1 MEQTQNILLVNASM
15 RRSDSQSRI
24 LAGKLID
31 QLSAQG
37 DIEVLDRDLANGVPV
52 VDEAWIEANSTDPEE
67 RSEHQRDALKVSD
80 ELVAELK
87 AADVL
92 VAAVPIY
99 NFGVPAAFKAWID
112 MVARARETFR
122 YTPAGPE
129 GLLEG
134 KKAYLIVTSGGTRLG
149 SEIDFVTPWLRHV
162 MSFLGIHDVEIID
175 ASGLMSDAEARIA
188 EATQRIEELPL
199 AA

>member
-1 MEQTQNILLVNASM
+1 MAAVGSVRLAISEGLASEGRAILGGDAELSFTYRFPAEDEQ
-15 RRSDSQSRI
+15 
-24 LAGKLID
+24 
-31 QLSAQG
+31 
-37 DIEVLDRDLANGVPV
+37 
-52 VDEAWIEANSTDPEE
+52 AWIEANSTDPEE
-67 RSEHQRDALKVSD
+67 RSEHQRDALKASD

-162 MSFLGIHDVEIID
+162 MSFLGIHNVEIID

>member
-1 MEQTQNILLVNASM
+1 MNQQVLRVDASM
-15 RRSDSQSRI
+15 RRNGSQSRI
-24 LAGKLID
+24 LADRLIE
-31 QLSAQG
+31 QLSANG
-37 DIEVLDRDLANGVPV
+37 KPTVIDRDLADGVPF
-52 VDEAWIEANSTDPEE
+52 VDEPWIAANSTAPED
-67 RSEHQRDALKVSD
+67 RSDDHRRALAYSD
-80 ELVAELK
+80 DLVAELQ

-122 YTPAGPE
+122 YTPEGPQ

-134 KKAYLIVTSGGTRLG
+134 VKAYIVITSGGTRLG
-149 SEIDFVTPWLRHV
+149 SDIDFVTPWLQHV
-162 MSFLGIHDVEIID
+162 MGFLGIDDVVVID
-175 ASGLMSDAEARIA
+175 GSGLMADAEGRIA
-188 EATQRIEELPL
+188 EALSSIEALPM

>member
-1 MEQTQNILLVNASM
+1 MDRTILRLDASM
-15 RRSDSQSRI
+15 RRDGSQSRL
-24 LAGKLID
+24 LADRLLD
-31 QLSAQG
+31 LLSRDAG
-37 DIEVLDRDLANGVPV
+37 TKVVRRDLADGVPF
-52 VDEAWIEANSTDPEE
+52 VDEAWIDANTTDPE
-67 RSEHQRDALKVSD
+67 QRNDAQRQALAPSD
-80 ELVAELK
+80 ALVAELK

-122 YTPAGPE
+122 YTSEGPQ

-134 KKAYLIVTSGGTRLG
+134 KKAYLVITSGGTHLG
-149 SEIDFVTPWLRHV
+149 SEIDFVSPWLRHV
-162 MSFLGIHDVEIID
+162 MGFLGIHDVEIID
-175 ASGLMSDAEARIA
+175 ASGLMMDAEARIA
-188 EATQRIEELPL
+188 AAIERIDELPL

>member
-1 MEQTQNILLVNASM
+1 MHQTILRLDASM
-15 RRSDSQSRI
+15 RRDGSQSRL
-24 LAGKLID
+24 LADKLVAKLAAETRSTIV
-31 QLSAQG
+31 S
-37 DIEVLDRDLANGVPV
+37 RDLADGVSL
-52 VDEAWIEANSTDPEE
+52 VDEAFIDANSTDPQ
-67 RSEHQRDALKVSD
+67 QRTDAQRAALKVSD
-80 ELVAELK
+80 QLVDELK
-87 AADVL
+87 SADVL

-122 YTPAGPE
+122 YTAQGPE

-134 KKAYLIVTSGGTRLG
+134 KKAYLIITSGGTRLG

-162 MSFLGIHDVEIID
+162 MGFLGIHDVEFID
-175 ASGLMSDAEARIA
+175 ASGLMADPDGRLDSALGE
-188 EATQRIEELPL
+188 IEGERL

>member
-1 MEQTQNILLVNASM
+1 MDKSILRVDASM
-15 RRSDSQSRI
+15 RRDGSQSR
-24 LAGKLID
+24 LLTDHLLELLGG
-31 QLSAQG
+31 SG
-37 DIEVLDRDLANGVPV
+37 EPNVVRRDLADGVPF
-52 VDEAWIEANSTDPEE
+52 VDDAWIDANTTDPAQ
-67 RSEHQRDALKVSD
+67 RSDAQREALAHSDVLVS
-80 ELVAELK
+80 ELK

-122 YTPAGPE
+122 YTPDGPQ

-134 KKAYLIVTSGGTRLG
+134 KKAYLVITSGGTRLG
-149 SEIDFVTPWLRHV
+149 SEIDFVSPWLRHV
-162 MSFLGIHDVEIID
+162 MGFLGIHDVEIID
-175 ASGLMSDAEARIA
+175 ASGLMMDAEARIA
-188 EATQRIEELPL
+188 AAINRMDELPL

>member
-1 MEQTQNILLVNASM
+1 MDRTILRLDASM
-15 RRSDSQSRI
+15 RRDGSQSRL
-24 LAGKLID
+24 LADRLQD
-31 QLSAQG
+31 LLSRDAG
-37 DIEVLDRDLANGVPV
+37 TKVVRRDLADGVPF
-52 VDEAWIEANSTDPEE
+52 VDEDWIDANTTDPE
-67 RSEHQRDALKVSD
+67 QRNDAQREALAHSD
-80 ELVAELK
+80 TLVAELK

-122 YTPAGPE
+122 YTSEGPL

-134 KKAYLIVTSGGTRLG
+134 KKAYLVITSGGTHLG
-149 SEIDFVTPWLRHV
+149 SEIDFVSPWLRHV
-162 MSFLGIHDVEIID
+162 MGFLGIHDVEIID
-175 ASGLMSDAEARIA
+175 ASGLMMDAEARIA
-188 EATQRIEELPL
+188 AAIEQIDELPL

>member
-1 MEQTQNILLVNASM
+1 MDRTILRVDASM
-15 RRSDSQSRI
+15 RRDGSQSRI
-24 LAGKLID
+24 LADRLIE
-31 QLSAQG
+31 LLGREAAAS
-37 DIEVLDRDLANGVPV
+37 VVRRDLADGVPFV
-52 VDEAWIEANSTDPEE
+52 NEGWIDANTTDPAE
-67 RSEHQRDALKVSD
+67 RSDAQREALAHSD
-80 ELVAELK
+80 FLVNELK

-122 YTPAGPE
+122 YTPEGPQ

-134 KKAYLIVTSGGTRLG
+134 KKAYLVITSGGTRLG
-149 SEIDFVTPWLRHV
+149 SEIDYVTPWLRHV
-162 MSFLGIHDVEIID
+162 MGFLGIHDVEIID
-175 ASGLMSDAEARIA
+175 ASGLMADAEARIA
-188 EATQRIEELPL
+188 AAIDRIEGLPL